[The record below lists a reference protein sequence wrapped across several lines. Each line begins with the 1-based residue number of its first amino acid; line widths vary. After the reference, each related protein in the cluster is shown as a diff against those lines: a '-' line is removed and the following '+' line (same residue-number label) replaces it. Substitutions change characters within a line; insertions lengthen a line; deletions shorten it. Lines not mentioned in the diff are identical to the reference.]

1 MNNRTNNS
9 VMNNRSSNSKTML
22 NRVRDFRDSDSTT
35 VQVIK
40 IALVGLIV
48 LSILYLIKYFIMY
61 QYNKKLQAPYIV
73 RGTKNAKNS
82 LVVAQDP
89 SNVDS
94 VTLYRSDNEE
104 GAEFTYSL
112 WILIDNLQYKQGE
125 EKHVFHKGN
134 KTGNPNKAPGVYIL
148 KNENTLR
155 IYMNTFENSNE
166 HVDIKNIPVRKWIH
180 LAIVLNHKYLDIYFN
195 GYLKK
200 RHEFSSL
207 PRQNYGDLWVNLF
220 GGFDGYISRF
230 RYYKYALNYKEVE
243 AIVREG
249 PSKDACGDTGE
260 YPPYL
265 DDAWWFDM

>member
-9 VMNNRSSNSKTML
+9 ARINNRTNSKSML
-22 NRVRDFRDSDSTT
+22 NRAIEFRDSESTLI
-35 VQVIK
+35 QVIK
-40 IALVGLIV
+40 ISLIGLI
-48 LSILYLIKYFIMY
+48 LFLILYFIKRFVVY
-61 QYNKKLQAPYIV
+61 QYKKKLQAPYIV
-73 RGTKNAKNS
+73 RGTKNGKNS
-82 LVVAQDP
+82 LVVTQDP
-89 SNVDS
+89 SSEES
-94 VTLYRSDNEE
+94 VTLYRSDNEK

-112 WILIDNLQYKQGE
+112 WMLIDNLQYKQGE
-125 EKHVFHKGN
+125 LKHVFHKGN

-148 KNENTLR
+148 PNENTLR
-155 IYMNTFENSNE
+155 IYMNTFENANE
-166 HVDIKNIPVRKWIH
+166 YVDIKNIPVRKWMH

-207 PRQNYGDLWVNLF
+207 PRQNYGNLWLNLF
-220 GGFDGYISRF
+220 GGFDGYISKF

-243 AIVREG
+243 SIVRGG

-265 DDAWWFDM
+265 DDNWWFSV